1 MVEPRYSSISLVRS
15 GLSGKCPRCGHGQL
29 FSGYLSV
36 SERCDVCGLDF
47 QSQDAGDG
55 PAVFIILILGFII
68 VGAAALFEIFAGPPL
83 WLHLLLWTPV
93 TLGGSVLLL
102 RPFKAFMIALHYKH
116 GLLAP
121 DQNDKIL

>member
-15 GLSGKCPRCGHGQL
+15 GLSGKCPRCGRGQL
-29 FSGYLSV
+29 FSGYLTV
-36 SERCDVCGLDF
+36 SERCNVCGLDF

-102 RPFKAFMIALHYKH
+102 RPFKAFMIALHYKY
-116 GLLAP
+116 GLLTP